1 MVGGEAALAVGR
13 ALAALAADHQVLVV
27 THLPQVAAFA
37 DHQVAVTKDEEAGRT
52 VARAAALA
60 GRDRVVE
67 LSRMLSGQPA
77 STTAQGHAE
86 ELLGTASRERGR

>member
-1 MVGGEAALAVGR
+1 
-13 ALAALAADHQVLVV
+13 
-27 THLPQVAAFA
+27 
-37 DHQVAVTKDEEAGRT
+37 VAVTKTTRAGRT
-52 VARAAALA
+52 VTGATPLA

-67 LSRMLSGQPA
+67 LSRMLSGQPS